1 MDKSDDSNS
10 KRIGI
15 PYQESEEPADET
27 DFFILLFRYSVHYKK
42 ISPALSFLCPYL
54 SYNDIFARD

>member
-42 ISPALSFLCPYL
+42 IPARIVLSMSVPIL
-54 SYNDIFARD
+54 